1 MHGFTAVVHNP
12 YEESYEL
19 IAGKLSR
26 ADVILVC
33 ERHVPHS
40 ICGHVD
46 RSEQNVGV
54 LKNDSKDLISTYAYM
69 VLERCGLL

>member
-1 MHGFTAVVHNP
+1 MIV
-12 YEESYEL
+12 
-19 IAGKLSR
+19 GKLSR

-40 ICGHVD
+40 IWGHVD

-54 LKNDSKDLISTYAYM
+54 LKNDSKGLVATYAYM